1 MITCQV
7 TELINRPVAEVF
19 ALAGNLENDL
29 LWRMNL
35 SRKQTTPGLPYV
47 GMTFQE
53 AMSYQGNYFTM
64 TAVIEAVEPNCRLAF
79 RTVNTAMSIQ
89 GKRLFEAVAP
99 NQTRFTYEL
108 TIEPTGLY
116 KLLPALTHELFSQQI
131 QRDLLT
137 LRRIATVRPRTALTT
152 VAA

>member
-1 MITCQV
+1 MITIQV
-7 TELINRPVAEVF
+7 TELIDRPVADVY
-19 ALAGNLENDL
+19 ALAGSLDNDL

-35 SRKQTTPGLPYV
+35 SRKQHTPGLPYV

-53 AMSYQGNYFTM
+53 AMNYQGSYFTL
-64 TAVIEAVEPNCRLAF
+64 TAVVEAVEPNHRLAF
-79 RTVNTAMSIQ
+79 RTVNTAMSMQ
-89 GKRLFEAVAP
+89 GQRVFEAVGP
-99 NQTRFTYEL
+99 GQTRFTYEL

-137 LRRIATVRPRTALTT
+137 LKRVVTARPRAALAT

>member
-1 MITCQV
+1 MITINV

-29 LWRMNL
+29 LWRTNL
-35 SRKQTTPGLPYV
+35 SRRQTTPGQPYV

-53 AMSYQGNYFTM
+53 AMNYQGSYFTI
-64 TAVIEAVEPNCRLAF
+64 TAVIESIEPNRRLTF
-79 RTVNTAMSIQ
+79 RTVNTATNMQ
-89 GKRLFEAVAP
+89 GQRLFEEVAP

-116 KLLPALTHELFSQQI
+116 KLLPALTYELFSQQI
-131 QRDLLT
+131 LRDLLT
-137 LRRIATVRPRTALTT
+137 LKRIVTGRLRAALVT